1 MTSHNANAAGRERWF
16 VYVLRCRGDRL
27 YCGIAKDVDAR
38 YAEHVAGKGAK
49 FTRAF
54 QPWSIVATR
63 AFASRS
69 QALKAEAAFKALSRT
84 AKNGAIRDWHA
95 EGGKGCGGAPS

>member
-1 MTSHNANAAGRERWF
+1 MRDEPMTDANAAPADAERWF

-38 YAEHVAGKGAK
+38 YAEHAAGKGAK

-54 QPWSIVATR
+54 PPERIVVV
-63 AFASRS
+63 RS
-69 QALKAEAAFKALSRT
+69 FETKSAALKAESAFKALGRA
-84 AKNGAIRDWHA
+84 AKNRQIATWTVAAI
-95 EGGKGCGGAPS
+95 PIQ